1 MPGPFTDLLDFASA
15 SPVMLL
21 VLVCWGLCAV
31 GAGFLFS
38 MPLVGAVVPNIW
50 IAVMGEQL
58 MAKSKGRQPDTDMG
72 LD

>member
-1 MPGPFTDLLDFASA
+1 MPGPFSDLAEFASY
-15 SPVMLL
+15 SPATLL
-21 VLVCWGLCAV
+21 ILVCWGLCAV

-50 IAVMGEQL
+50 IAVMGERGISHL
-58 MAKSKGRQPDTDMG
+58 KGKQSESDMG

>member
-1 MPGPFTDLLDFASA
+1 MPGPFSDLAAFAST
-15 SPVMLL
+15 SPAALL
-21 VLVCWGLCAV
+21 ILVCWGLCAV

-50 IAVMGEQL
+50 IAVMGERIL
-58 MAKSKGRQPDTDMG
+58 ANAKGKQSESDMG